1 VSGIIPPMAAPLV
14 LEIPDPS
21 LIVLVGAAGAGKSTF
36 AERWFEKGEILSSDA
51 FRAHIAGDAAD
62 QSVTKAAFGV
72 LHKALERRLGQGH
85 LTVVDATNVDG
96 QARRALTRRAQAAG
110 IPSIAIV
117 LALPSGIVLARNAL
131 RPGRIVP
138 LDVVRAQLDALERGI
153 ARDRL
158 ANDGFARVELILDAP
173 TLDGLRV
180 ERRPSP
186 PRVSEPAPPGP

>member
-1 VSGIIPPMAAPLV
+1 MPAPLV
-14 LEIPDPS
+14 VEVPDPS

-36 AERWFEKGEILSSDA
+36 AERWFEPGEILSSDA
-51 FRAHIAGDAAD
+51 FRAHIAGDAAN
-62 QSVTKAAFGV
+62 QSVTKTAFGV
-72 LHKALERRLGQGH
+72 LHKALDRRLAQAR

-110 IPSIAIV
+110 VPAIAIV

-138 LDVVRAQLDALERGI
+138 LDVVRAQLDVLERGL
-153 ARDRL
+153 ARDRF
-158 ANDGFARVELILDAP
+158 ANDGFTRIELILDAP
-173 TLDGLRV
+173 TLDGLRI

-186 PRVSEPAPPGP
+186 PRVSSPAPPPP